1 MCYGKESVSVDM
13 KRIWGGHREMVV
25 RCAMEKRVSAMTWKG
40 FGVDTERWWE
50 MCYGKEIVSDDM
62 ERIWGG
68 HREMVVRCAME
79 KRVSAMTWKGFG
91 VDTERWW

>member
-1 MCYGKESVSVDM
+1 MLWKRECQRGHGKDFGWTQRDGGEMCYGKES
-13 KRIWGGHREMVV
+13 
-25 RCAMEKRVSAMTWKG
+25 
-40 FGVDTERWWE
+40 
-50 MCYGKEIVSDDM
+50 VSDDM